1 MIDTHSHLLPGIDDG
16 PGTEEETLR
25 MCRIA
30 EEDGIAVV
38 VATPHAFDGRFT
50 NEPEN
55 IRAMV
60 ADVNRTL
67 AAEGIGV
74 HVLPGMEVRVFADI
88 PEALEAGRIL
98 PLSSG
103 RYILLEFHPSQLPAG
118 FENLAKRLSQVGYG
132 IILAHP
138 EKNLAIQRNP
148 EYLFKLLRNSEPGD
162 LLVQVTAGS
171 LTGRNGFR
179 ASRTA
184 KILLNHHLV
193 HLLATDAHSA
203 ERRGPRLAEAFARAV
218 DVVGKEKAMKLVK
231 EIPQAVLGSGEL
243 PELDVPMDPRRWWR
257 IF

>member
-16 PGTEEETLR
+16 PRTEEESLR

-30 EEDGIAVV
+30 EEDGIGVI
-38 VATPHAFDGRFT
+38 VATPHCFDGRFN

-60 ADVNRTL
+60 ADVNGTL
-67 AAEGIGV
+67 AREGMSL
-74 HVLPGMEVRVFADI
+74 HVLPGMEVRVFADL

-103 RYILLEFHPSQLPAG
+103 RYILIEFHPSQLPAG
-118 FENLAKRLSQVGYG
+118 FENLAKRLSETGYG
-132 IILAHP
+132 IVLAHP

-148 EYLFKLLRNSEPGD
+148 EYVFKLLQNSEPGD
-162 LLVQVTAGS
+162 LLIQLSAGS
-171 LTGRNGFR
+171 LTGRNGFW
-179 ASRTA
+179 ASRTS
-184 KILLNHHLV
+184 KILLTHQLV

-203 ERRGPRLAEAFARAV
+203 ERRGPRLAEAVAKAV
-218 DVVGKEKAMKLVK
+218 ELIGKEKAMKLVK
-231 EIPQAVLGSGEL
+231 EIPQAVIGSGEL
-243 PELDVPMDPRRWWR
+243 PELDVPKDPRRWWR

>member
-16 PGTEEETLR
+16 AGTEEETLR

-30 EEDGIAVV
+30 EEDGIGVV
-38 VATPHAFDGRFT
+38 VATPHAFDGRYS
-50 NEPEN
+50 NEPED

-60 ADVNRTL
+60 ADVNHAL
-67 AAEGIGV
+67 SVEGIKL
-74 HVLPGMEVRVFADI
+74 HVLPGMEVRVFADL

-118 FENLAKRLSQVGYG
+118 FENLAKRLSQRGYG
-132 IILAHP
+132 IVLAHP

-148 EYLFKLLRNSEPGD
+148 HYLFRLLQNSEPGD
-162 LLVQVTAGS
+162 LLIQLSAPS

-184 KILLNHHLV
+184 KILLKHQLV
-193 HLLATDAHSA
+193 HLLATDAHSS
-203 ERRGPRLAEAFARAV
+203 ERRGPRLAEAVAKAA
-218 DVVGKEKAMKLVK
+218 DLIGKERAMKLVK
-231 EIPQAVLGSGEL
+231 EIPHAVLGSGEL

-257 IF
+257 IL